1 MSKMDVTVIRNL
13 SESKKRVMANVV
25 QHIEQRDNKK
35 RAWRWQYSLITIV
48 FTACIGLFFYSQLQF
63 DNKLLLSSNELPILD
78 EDEISIMLNVYNPQS
93 EQSRN
98 AFFQTMIE
106 MDAYYAYALSK
117 GIEINEELID
127 KNRRISKRDFEN
139 QLEDEHFNNS
149 LASLELTL
157 DEYFEKYIEPLNIK
171 EIARNELLKDYQK
184 RYENSFP
191 LHAYLGVKKEAM
203 DYLTAKYPDKIA
215 YLKKKYQFSI
225 DPKDAYVSDTKYKT
239 GYVVAIEE
247 DRFLVVSG
255 EVKDLI
261 GHLSNEEMLNQKENG
276 IWYPLHEVKDKIAIG
291 KMVNVTYSMQER
303 LGKYGFVANLD
314 EIEIVK

>member
-1 MSKMDVTVIRNL
+1 MSKVDVTVIRDL

-35 RAWRWQYSLITIV
+35 RVWRWQYSVISV
-48 FTACIGLFFYSQLQF
+48 FFTACIVLFFYSQLQL
-63 DNKLLLSSNELPILD
+63 DNKLLLSSNDLPILD
-78 EDEISIMLNVYNPQS
+78 EDEMSTMLNAYNPQS

-98 AFFQTMIE
+98 ELFQTMIE

-117 GIEINEELID
+117 GIDINQ
-127 KNRRISKRDFEN
+127 K
-139 QLEDEHFNNS
+139 LEDKERLMSKQNLEDDHFKKN
-149 LASLELTL
+149 LANLEMSV
-157 DEYFEKYIEPLNIK
+157 DEYFEKYIEPFNIK
-171 EIARNELLKDYQK
+171 GSARNELLKDYQK

-203 DYLTAKYPDKIA
+203 DYLTAKYVDRIS
-215 YLKKKYQFSI
+215 YLKKKYQFSL
-225 DPKDAYVSDTKYKT
+225 DPKDAYVSGTKYKT
-239 GYVVAIEE
+239 GYVVAIEG

-261 GHLSNEEMLNQKENG
+261 GYLSNEEMINQKENG
-276 IWYPLHEVKDKIAIG
+276 IWYPLQEVKDKITVG
-291 KMVNVTYSMQER
+291 NMVSVTYSMQER

-314 EIEIVK
+314 EIKIEK

>member
-1 MSKMDVTVIRNL
+1 MSKVDVTVIRDL

-35 RAWRWQYSLITIV
+35 RVWRWQYSVISV
-48 FTACIGLFFYSQLQF
+48 FFTACIVLFFYSQLQL
-63 DNKLLLSSNELPILD
+63 DNKLLLSSNDLTILD
-78 EDEISIMLNVYNPQS
+78 EDEMSTMLNAYNPQS

-98 AFFQTMIE
+98 ELFQTMIE

-117 GIEINEELID
+117 GIDINH
-127 KNRRISKRDFEN
+127 K
-139 QLEDEHFNNS
+139 LEDKERLMSKQNLEDDHFKKN
-149 LASLELTL
+149 LANLEMSV
-157 DEYFEKYIEPLNIK
+157 DEYFEKYIEPFNIK
-171 EIARNELLKDYQK
+171 GSARNELLKDYQK

-203 DYLTAKYPDKIA
+203 DYLTAKYVDRIS
-215 YLKKKYQFSI
+215 YLKKKYQFSL
-225 DPKDAYVSDTKYKT
+225 DPKDAYMSGTKYKT
-239 GYVVAIEE
+239 GYVVAIEG

-261 GHLSNEEMLNQKENG
+261 GYLSNEEMINQKENG
-276 IWYPLHEVKDKIAIG
+276 IWYPLHEVKEKIIVG
-291 KMVNVTYSMQER
+291 NMVSVTYSMQER

-314 EIEIVK
+314 EIKIEK

>member
-1 MSKMDVTVIRNL
+1 MSKVDVTVIRDL

-35 RAWRWQYSLITIV
+35 RVWRWQYSVISV
-48 FTACIGLFFYSQLQF
+48 FFTACIVLFFYSQLQL
-63 DNKLLLSSNELPILD
+63 DNKLLLSSNDLPILD
-78 EDEISIMLNVYNPQS
+78 EDEMSTMLNAYKPQS

-98 AFFQTMIE
+98 ELFQTVIE

-117 GIEINEELID
+117 GIDINH
-127 KNRRISKRDFEN
+127 K
-139 QLEDEHFNNS
+139 LEDKERLMSKQNLEDDHFKKN
-149 LASLELTL
+149 LANLEMSV
-157 DEYFEKYIEPLNIK
+157 DEYFEKYIEPFNIK
-171 EIARNELLKDYQK
+171 GSARNELLKDYQK

-203 DYLTAKYPDKIA
+203 DYLTAKYVDRIS
-215 YLKKKYQFSI
+215 YLKQKYQFSL
-225 DPKDAYVSDTKYKT
+225 DPKDAYVSGTKYKT
-239 GYVVAIEE
+239 GYVVAIEG

-261 GHLSNEEMLNQKENG
+261 GYLSNEEMINQKENG
-276 IWYPLHEVKDKIAIG
+276 IWYPLHEVKEKIIVG
-291 KMVNVTYSMQER
+291 NMVSVTYSMQER

-314 EIEIVK
+314 EIKIEK

>member
-1 MSKMDVTVIRNL
+1 MSKVDVTVIRDL

-35 RAWRWQYSLITIV
+35 RVWRWQYSVISV
-48 FTACIGLFFYSQLQF
+48 FFTACIVLFFYSQLQL
-63 DNKLLLSSNELPILD
+63 DNKLLLSSNDLPILD
-78 EDEISIMLNVYNPQS
+78 EDEMSTMLNAYNPQS

-98 AFFQTMIE
+98 ELFQTMIE

-117 GIEINEELID
+117 GIDINQ
-127 KNRRISKRDFEN
+127 K
-139 QLEDEHFNNS
+139 LEDKERLMSKQNLEDDHFKKN
-149 LASLELTL
+149 LANLEMSV
-157 DEYFEKYIEPLNIK
+157 DEYFEKYIEPFNIK
-171 EIARNELLKDYQK
+171 GSARNELLKDYQK

-203 DYLTAKYPDKIA
+203 DYLTAKYVDRIS
-215 YLKKKYQFSI
+215 YLKKKYQFSL
-225 DPKDAYVSDTKYKT
+225 DPKDAYVSGTKYKT
-239 GYVVAIEE
+239 GYVVAIEG

-261 GHLSNEEMLNQKENG
+261 GYLSNEEMINQKENG
-276 IWYPLHEVKDKIAIG
+276 IWYPLHEVKEKIIVG
-291 KMVNVTYSMQER
+291 NMVSVTYSMQER

-314 EIEIVK
+314 EIKIEK

>member
-1 MSKMDVTVIRNL
+1 MSKVDVTIIRDL

-35 RAWRWQYSLITIV
+35 RVWRWQYSVISV
-48 FTACIGLFFYSQLQF
+48 FFTACIVLFFYTQLQL
-63 DNKLLLSSNELPILD
+63 DNKLLLSSNDLPILD
-78 EDEISIMLNVYNPQS
+78 EDEMSTMLNAYNPQS

-98 AFFQTMIE
+98 ELFQTMIE

-117 GIEINEELID
+117 GIDINH
-127 KNRRISKRDFEN
+127 K
-139 QLEDEHFNNS
+139 LEDKERLMSKQNLEDDHFKKN
-149 LASLELTL
+149 LANLEMSV
-157 DEYFEKYIEPLNIK
+157 DEYFEKYIEPFNIK
-171 EIARNELLKDYQK
+171 GSARNELLKDYQK

-203 DYLTAKYPDKIA
+203 DYLTAKYVDRIS
-215 YLKKKYQFSI
+215 YLKKKYQFSL
-225 DPKDAYVSDTKYKT
+225 DPKDAYMSGTKYKT
-239 GYVVAIEE
+239 GYVVAIEG

-261 GHLSNEEMLNQKENG
+261 GYLSNEEIINQKENG
-276 IWYPLHEVKDKIAIG
+276 IWYPLHEVKEKIIVG
-291 KMVNVTYSMQER
+291 NMVSVTYSMQER

-314 EIEIVK
+314 EIKIEK

>member
-1 MSKMDVTVIRNL
+1 MSKVDVTVIRDL

-35 RAWRWQYSLITIV
+35 RVWRWQYSVISV
-48 FTACIGLFFYSQLQF
+48 FFTACIVLFFYSQLQL
-63 DNKLLLSSNELPILD
+63 DNKLLLSSNDLPILD
-78 EDEISIMLNVYNPQS
+78 EDEMSTMLNAYNPQS

-98 AFFQTMIE
+98 ELFQTMIE

-117 GIEINEELID
+117 GIDINQ
-127 KNRRISKRDFEN
+127 K
-139 QLEDEHFNNS
+139 LEDKERLMSKQNLEDDHFKKN
-149 LASLELTL
+149 LANLEMSV
-157 DEYFEKYIEPLNIK
+157 DEYFEKYIEPFNIK
-171 EIARNELLKDYQK
+171 GSARNELLKDYQK

-203 DYLTAKYPDKIA
+203 DYLTANYVDRIS
-215 YLKKKYQFSI
+215 YLKKKYQFSL
-225 DPKDAYVSDTKYKT
+225 DPKDAYMSGTKYKT
-239 GYVVAIEE
+239 GYVVAIEG

-261 GHLSNEEMLNQKENG
+261 GYLSNEEMINQKENG
-276 IWYPLHEVKDKIAIG
+276 IWYPLHEVKEKIIVG
-291 KMVNVTYSMQER
+291 NMVSVTYSMQER

-314 EIEIVK
+314 EIKIEK

>member
-1 MSKMDVTVIRNL
+1 MSKVDVTVIRDL

-35 RAWRWQYSLITIV
+35 RVWRWQYSVISV
-48 FTACIGLFFYSQLQF
+48 FFTACIVLFFYTQLQL
-63 DNKLLLSSNELPILD
+63 DNKLLLSSNDLPILD
-78 EDEISIMLNVYNPQS
+78 EDEMSTMLNAYNPQS

-98 AFFQTMIE
+98 ELFQTMIE

-117 GIEINEELID
+117 GIDINH
-127 KNRRISKRDFEN
+127 K
-139 QLEDEHFNNS
+139 LEDKERLMSKQNLEDDHFKKN
-149 LASLELTL
+149 LANLEMSV
-157 DEYFEKYIEPLNIK
+157 DEYFEKYIEPFNIK
-171 EIARNELLKDYQK
+171 GSARNELLKDYQK

-203 DYLTAKYPDKIA
+203 DYLTAKYVDRIS
-215 YLKKKYQFSI
+215 YLKKKYQFSL
-225 DPKDAYVSDTKYKT
+225 DPKDAYMSGTKYKT
-239 GYVVAIEE
+239 GYVVAIEG

-261 GHLSNEEMLNQKENG
+261 GYLSNEEMINQKENG
-276 IWYPLHEVKDKIAIG
+276 IWYPLHEVKEKIIVG
-291 KMVNVTYSMQER
+291 NMVSVTYSMQER

-314 EIEIVK
+314 EIKIEK

>member
-1 MSKMDVTVIRNL
+1 MSKVDVTVIRDL

-35 RAWRWQYSLITIV
+35 RVWRWQYSVISV
-48 FTACIGLFFYSQLQF
+48 FFTACIVLFFYSQLQL
-63 DNKLLLSSNELPILD
+63 DNKLLLSSNDLTILD
-78 EDEISIMLNVYNPQS
+78 EDEMSTMLNAYNPQS

-98 AFFQTMIE
+98 ELFQTMIE

-117 GIEINEELID
+117 GIDINH
-127 KNRRISKRDFEN
+127 K
-139 QLEDEHFNNS
+139 LEDKDRLMSKQNLEDGHFKKN
-149 LASLELTL
+149 LANLEMSE
-157 DEYFEKYIEPLNIK
+157 DEYFEKYIEPFNIK
-171 EIARNELLKDYQK
+171 GSARNELLKDYQK

-203 DYLTAKYPDKIA
+203 DYLTAKYVDIIS
-215 YLKKKYQFSI
+215 YLKKKYQFSL
-225 DPKDAYVSDTKYKT
+225 DPKDAYVSGTKYKT
-239 GYVVAIEE
+239 GYVVAIEG

-261 GHLSNEEMLNQKENG
+261 GYLSNEEMIDQKENG
-276 IWYPLHEVKDKIAIG
+276 IWYPLHEVKEKIIVG
-291 KMVNVTYSMQER
+291 NMVSVTYSMQER

-314 EIEIVK
+314 EIKIEK

>member
-1 MSKMDVTVIRNL
+1 MSKVDVTVIRDL

-35 RAWRWQYSLITIV
+35 RVWRWQYSVISV
-48 FTACIGLFFYSQLQF
+48 FFTACIVLFFYSQLQL
-63 DNKLLLSSNELPILD
+63 DNKLLLSSNDLTILD
-78 EDEISIMLNVYNPQS
+78 EDEMSTMLNAYNPQS

-98 AFFQTMIE
+98 ELFQTMIE

-117 GIEINEELID
+117 GIDINH
-127 KNRRISKRDFEN
+127 K
-139 QLEDEHFNNS
+139 LEDKDRLMSKQNLEDGHFKKN
-149 LASLELTL
+149 LANLEMSV
-157 DEYFEKYIEPLNIK
+157 DEYFEKYIEPFNIK
-171 EIARNELLKDYQK
+171 GSARNELLKDYQK

-203 DYLTAKYPDKIA
+203 DYLTAKYVDRIS
-215 YLKKKYQFSI
+215 YLKKKYQFSL
-225 DPKDAYVSDTKYKT
+225 DPKDAYVSGTKYKT
-239 GYVVAIEE
+239 GYVVAIEG

-261 GHLSNEEMLNQKENG
+261 GYLSNEEMIDQKENG
-276 IWYPLHEVKDKIAIG
+276 IWYPLHEVKEKIIVG
-291 KMVNVTYSMQER
+291 NMVSVTYSMQER

-314 EIEIVK
+314 EIKIEK

>member
-1 MSKMDVTVIRNL
+1 MSKVDVTVIRDL

-35 RAWRWQYSLITIV
+35 RVWRWQYSVISV
-48 FTACIGLFFYSQLQF
+48 FFTACIVLFFYSQLQL
-63 DNKLLLSSNELPILD
+63 DNKLLLSSNDLPILD
-78 EDEISIMLNVYNPQS
+78 EDEMSTMLNAYNPQS

-98 AFFQTMIE
+98 ELFQTMIE

-117 GIEINEELID
+117 GIDINH
-127 KNRRISKRDFEN
+127 K
-139 QLEDEHFNNS
+139 LEDKERLMSKQNLEDDHFKKN
-149 LASLELTL
+149 LANLEMSV
-157 DEYFEKYIEPLNIK
+157 DEYFEKYIEPFNIK
-171 EIARNELLKDYQK
+171 GSARNELLKDYQK

-203 DYLTAKYPDKIA
+203 DYLTAKYVDRIS
-215 YLKKKYQFSI
+215 YLKKKYQFSL
-225 DPKDAYVSDTKYKT
+225 DPKDAYMSGTKYKT
-239 GYVVAIEE
+239 GYVVAIEG

-261 GHLSNEEMLNQKENG
+261 GYLSNEEMINQKENG
-276 IWYPLHEVKDKIAIG
+276 IWYPFHEVKEKIIVG
-291 KMVNVTYSMQER
+291 NMVSVTYSMQER

-314 EIEIVK
+314 EIKIEK

>member
-1 MSKMDVTVIRNL
+1 MSKVDVTIIRDL

-35 RAWRWQYSLITIV
+35 RVWRWQYSVISV
-48 FTACIGLFFYSQLQF
+48 FFTACIVLFFYSQLQL
-63 DNKLLLSSNELPILD
+63 DNKLLLSSNDLPILD
-78 EDEISIMLNVYNPQS
+78 EDEMSTMLNAYNPQS

-98 AFFQTMIE
+98 ELFQTMIE

-117 GIEINEELID
+117 GIDINH
-127 KNRRISKRDFEN
+127 K
-139 QLEDEHFNNS
+139 LEDKERLMSKQNLEDDHFKKN
-149 LASLELTL
+149 LANLEMSV
-157 DEYFEKYIEPLNIK
+157 DEYFEKYIEPFNIK
-171 EIARNELLKDYQK
+171 GSARNELLKDYQK

-203 DYLTAKYPDKIA
+203 DYLTAKYVDRIS
-215 YLKKKYQFSI
+215 YLKKKYQFSL
-225 DPKDAYVSDTKYKT
+225 DPKDAYMSGTKYKT
-239 GYVVAIEE
+239 GYVVAIEG

-261 GHLSNEEMLNQKENG
+261 GYLSNEEIINQKENG
-276 IWYPLHEVKDKIAIG
+276 IWYPLHEVKEKIIVG
-291 KMVNVTYSMQER
+291 NMVSVTYSMQER

-314 EIEIVK
+314 EIKIEK

>member
-1 MSKMDVTVIRNL
+1 MSKVDVTVIRDL

-35 RAWRWQYSLITIV
+35 RVWRWQYSVISV
-48 FTACIGLFFYSQLQF
+48 FFTACIVLFFYSQLQL
-63 DNKLLLSSNELPILD
+63 DNKLLLSSNDLPILD
-78 EDEISIMLNVYNPQS
+78 EDEMSTMLNAYNPQS

-98 AFFQTMIE
+98 ELFQTMIE

-117 GIEINEELID
+117 GIDINH
-127 KNRRISKRDFEN
+127 K
-139 QLEDEHFNNS
+139 LEDKERLMSKQNLEDDHFKKN
-149 LASLELTL
+149 LANLEMSV
-157 DEYFEKYIEPLNIK
+157 DEYFEKYIEPFNIK
-171 EIARNELLKDYQK
+171 GSARNELLKDYQK

-203 DYLTAKYPDKIA
+203 DYLTAKYVDRIS
-215 YLKKKYQFSI
+215 YLKKKYQFSL
-225 DPKDAYVSDTKYKT
+225 DPKDAYMSGTKYKT
-239 GYVVAIEE
+239 GYVVAIEG

-261 GHLSNEEMLNQKENG
+261 GYLSNEEMINQKENG
-276 IWYPLHEVKDKIAIG
+276 IWYPLHEVKEKIIVG
-291 KMVNVTYSMQER
+291 NMVSVTYSMQER

-314 EIEIVK
+314 EIKIEK

>member
-1 MSKMDVTVIRNL
+1 MSKVDVTVIRGL
-13 SESKKRVMANVV
+13 LESKKRVIANVV

-35 RAWRWQYSLITIV
+35 RAWRWQYRLITIIL
-48 FTACIGLFFYSQLQF
+48 TACIGLFFYSQLQV
-63 DNKLLLSSNELPILD
+63 DNKLFLSSNDLPILD
-78 EDEISIMLNVYNPQS
+78 EDEISIMLNAYNPQS

-98 AFFQTMIE
+98 DFFQLMIE

-149 LASLELTL
+149 LASLELTF

-171 EIARNELLKDYQK
+171 GIARNELLKDYQK
-184 RYENSFP
+184 KYENSFP
-191 LHAYLGVKKEAM
+191 FHAYLGVKKEAM
-203 DYLTAKYPDKIA
+203 DYLTAKYVDKID

-261 GHLSNEEMLNQKENG
+261 GHLSNEEMINQKENG
-276 IWYPLHEVKDKIAIG
+276 IWYPLHEVKDKIAVG
-291 KMVNVTYSMQER
+291 NMVSVTYSMQER

-314 EIEIVK
+314 EINIVK